1 MEQTEASRLAFYS
14 RSPSAFRD
22 REAILG
28 GDSPTVR
35 PCARPRRLLAW
46 LRRTAFLLLVLL
58 AVQVTSQAAPPNFT
72 FSVSKMGNAL
82 IDGGWSID
90 YTIAQVN
97 ASPEFSFPLQLVY
110 LSTRDGKGLFGSQW
124 FCPQLESTI
133 VPKGPGILLWTDP
146 SGGQA
151 AFVSKPNRPLEF
163 TSMDGK
169 WSASQVGV
177 NYNISNPE
185 GWRFSYVRGRL
196 DSVTSPSGRALQFL
210 GAGTP
215 AQSVLIRD
223 PSSGNNKVIAT
234 LGGNPD
240 NCTAVLQ
247 VNGQNHQFSYIK
259 DIVDN
264 RLTAWIPPVGNSL
277 RFVYP
282 ADSGA
287 LARIESVSGQK
298 VEDSIDFRTM
308 YVPPADGGQSSPNH
322 NPRHDPANYWLQGDS
337 LYDYSF
343 APDKK
348 HQGRLLAD
356 QVAAKSKTGLTL
368 ELSQSSK
375 RGMITSK
382 EGDVVTTTYFYKA
395 PGQKYDG
402 KLRRVEKDGKLQIEY
417 RYDRKTGVVSE
428 SIDANGIS
436 TYFEYPETWAP
447 SRAPLSEPKPIRVLR
462 GTAAKKELVAEYG
475 YNDLGQVAV
484 TKDAAGQITRYSY
497 TPRGEIQSVNAPDGS
512 TTTFNYDSLGRR
524 TSVMRGKLKESV
536 EYNDAGRVTSSTS
549 ADGIKTDYAFT
560 KQGLPA
566 TISRG
571 GKLVTEFLYDP
582 QGKLLGQKDALGR
595 IRKIER
601 DPKGNLLSETAPNG
615 STTRYEYDQFGRRI
629 AQIDGNGNR
638 ISFSYDPAGHLVR
651 QVNPLGQTLTW
662 TYDAKGHLTQR
673 SNGVQTITST
683 YDPNDRLIRIDYGAG
698 QTVSYDYDKEGHLLS
713 AITPESRSDYFN
725 EQGNRI
731 SAEHRKQGNNEILLR
746 YRYNVRGQRT
756 GLMLSAFV
764 PLVPSSGA
772 LVGKEAHYEPI
783 QQTEYTYDQDGRL
796 ASIISDGQTIITYQ
810 YDAAGR
816 PIQKAFGNGITASVS
831 YDSQGR
837 LTGTTFSGGPITTPL
852 SLNYQWDAASQL
864 TARTWN
870 GETLAYSYDPSGQ
883 LLKVTE
889 TTGNTPRETYSYDKA
904 GNMTF
909 REISGVKTYMS
920 YDSGNQLI
928 QTSTSPDHPTN
939 SASMETRPAPAL
951 HRSVS
956 LVASSAIRSDRD
968 GITEPVTRPISAMGL
983 PRGALAGEDEPSRG
997 IRCAE
1002 VLTPF
1007 GVREVSD
1014 TDSASSIPHSSPS
1027 PESPVSTPTPQSP
1040 PPPTPVTGYS
1050 YDKAGRLISSPDG
1063 LTRTYGWL
1071 DKVISLA
1078 SPAGTTSY
1086 SYWPDGQ
1093 LAAKKSPTASETFL
1107 WDGLA
1112 LIRRNDTIY
1121 IIEPHPSGG
1130 VPIASHP
1137 VGKPDELTYYL
1148 NDMLGTTLATVEKGT
1163 TRFATLTSYGQPM
1176 KAPINAAG
1184 AASASPGLGSGA
1196 SSVPANPAPST
1207 PSFPTKQ
1214 Q

>member
-1 MEQTEASRLAFYS
+1 MEQTEASRLVFYS

-46 LRRTAFLLLVLL
+46 LRRTEFLLLVLL

-97 ASPEFSFPLQLVY
+97 ASPEFTFPLQLVY
-110 LSTRDGKGLFGSQW
+110 LSTREGNGLFGSQW
-124 FCPQLESTI
+124 FCPQLESTL
-133 VPKGPGILLWTDP
+133 VPKGRGTLLWTMP
-146 SGGQA
+146 SGGEMG
-151 AFVSKPNRPLEF
+151 FLSKPNRPLDF
-163 TSMDGK
+163 TSLDGRWK
-169 WSASQVGV
+169 AAQVGV
-177 NYNISNPE
+177 NYDIFNPE
-185 GWRFSYVRGRL
+185 GWHFSYISGRL
-196 DSVTSPSGRALQFL
+196 STVTSPTGRVLQFQ

-215 AQSVLIRD
+215 GQSIVIRD
-223 PSSGNNKVIAT
+223 PSGGSNKVIIAI
-234 LGGNPD
+234 GGNPD
-240 NCTAVLQ
+240 NCAAVLQ
-247 VNGQNHQFSYIK
+247 VNGQNHQFTYAK
-259 DIVDN
+259 DILDN
-264 RLTAWIPPVGNSL
+264 RLTAWVPPVGNTL

-282 ADSGA
+282 ADSGS
-287 LARIESVSGQK
+287 LARVESVSGQK
-298 VEDSIDFRTM
+298 VEDTVDFRTV
-308 YVPPADGGQSSPNH
+308 YVPPMDGGRSSPNH
-322 NPRHDPANYWLQGDS
+322 NPRHDPPNYWLQGDS
-337 LYDYSF
+337 QYDYSYP
-343 APDKK
+343 ADRRHP
-348 HQGRLLAD
+348 GRFLAD
-356 QVAAKSKTGLTL
+356 QVTAKSKTGLTL
-368 ELSQSSK
+368 EISQSPK
-375 RGMITSK
+375 RGIVTSK
-382 EGDVVTTTYFYKA
+382 EGGIVTTTYFYKA

-417 RYDRKTGVVSE
+417 RYDRVTGLVSE

-436 TYFEYPETWAP
+436 TYFEYPATWAP
-447 SRAPLSEPKPIRVLR
+447 ARAPLSEPKPIRVLR
-462 GTAAKKELVAEYG
+462 GTTAKKELVAEYG
-475 YNDLGQVAV
+475 YNDFGQVV
-484 TKDAAGQITRYSY
+484 MTKDAAGQVTRYAY
-497 TPRGEIQSVNAPDGS
+497 TQRGEIQSVTAPDGS
-512 TTTFNYDSLGRR
+512 TTSFSYDSLGRR
-524 TSVMRGKLKESV
+524 TAVARGNLKESV
-536 EYNDAGRVTSSTS
+536 EYDDAGRVKSSTS
-549 ADGIKTDYAFT
+549 ADGIKTNYTFT

-601 DPKGNLLSETAPNG
+601 DPRGNLLSETAPNG
-615 STTRYEYDQFGRRI
+615 STTRYEYDQFGRRT

-651 QVNPLGQTLTW
+651 QANPLGQTLTW

-673 SNGVQTITST
+673 SNGVQTIAST
-683 YDPNDRLIRIDYGAG
+683 YDPNGRLTRIDYGSG

-713 AITPESRSDYFN
+713 AITPESRSDYYY
-725 EQGNRI
+725 EHGSRI
-731 SAEHRKQGNNEILLR
+731 EAEHRKQGTNETLLR
-746 YRYNVRGQRT
+746 YRYNARGQRT

-764 PLVPSSGA
+764 PLIPSSGA
-772 LVGKEAHYEPI
+772 IAGKEAHYEPI

-796 ASIISDGQTIITYQ
+796 ASIISDGQTIVTYQ

-816 PIQKAFGNGITASVS
+816 PIQKTFGNGITATLS
-831 YDSQGR
+831 YDTQRR
-837 LTGTTFSGGPITTPL
+837 LTGTTFAGGPITTPL
-852 SLNYQWDAASQL
+852 ALNYQWDAASQL
-864 TARTWN
+864 TARSWK
-870 GETLAYSYDPSGQ
+870 GETLAYAYDPSGQ

-889 TTGNTPRETYSYDKA
+889 TAGNTPRETYSYDKA

-920 YDSGNQLI
+920 YDAGNQLI
-928 QTSTSPDHPTN
+928 QTSASPDHPTN
-939 SASMETRPAPAL
+939 STSMEMRPVPAL

-956 LVASSAIRSDRD
+956 LIASSGATVSDD
-968 GITEPVTRPISAMGL
+968 TTVPVSRRISAMGL
-983 PRGALAGEDEPSRG
+983 PRGALTGEDESVRR
-997 IRCAE
+997 IHCTQ

-1007 GVREVSD
+1007 GLKDVPDSDSSSSSSSYPVS
-1014 TDSASSIPHSSPS
+1014 SSQ
-1027 PESPVSTPTPQSP
+1027 SPVSTPTPQPP
-1040 PPPTPVTGYS
+1040 PPPTPGTGYS
-1050 YDKAGRLISSPDG
+1050 YDSAGRLISSPDG

-1071 DKVISLA
+1071 DKVISLTT
-1078 SPAGTTSY
+1078 PAGTTSY

-1093 LAAKKSPTASETFL
+1093 LAAKKSPTTSETFL
-1107 WDGLA
+1107 WDGLS

-1163 TRFATLTSYGQPM
+1163 TRFASLTSYGQPM
-1176 KAPINAAG
+1176 KAPVVS
-1184 AASASPGLGSGA
+1184 AASPDLGSGA
-1196 SSVPANPAPST
+1196 STLPANPAPST
-1207 PSFPTKQ
+1207 PRFPSKQ

>member
-1 MEQTEASRLAFYS
+1 MGACSRFY
-14 RSPSAFRD
+14 RFY
-22 REAILG
+22 
-28 GDSPTVR
+28 
-35 PCARPRRLLAW
+35 RRLFIRTLLFLA
-46 LRRTAFLLLVLL
+46 LLIL
-58 AVQVTSQAAPPNFT
+58 QESSQAAPPNFI
-72 FSVSKMGNAL
+72 FKPSKLGNVV
-82 IDGGWSID
+82 IGGGWSID
-90 YTIAQVN
+90 YTIAQIS

-133 VPKGPGILLWTDP
+133 VPKGPGVLLWTDP

-282 ADSGA
+282 TDTGV
-287 LARIESVSGQK
+287 LARVESISGQK
-298 VEDSIDFRTM
+298 LEDAIDFRTM

-356 QVAAKSKTGLTL
+356 QVSAKLKTGLTL

-484 TKDAAGQITRYSY
+484 TRDAAGQVTRYSY

-549 ADGIKTDYAFT
+549 ADGIKTDYTFT

-638 ISFSYDPAGHLVR
+638 VSFSYDPAGHLVR

-683 YDPNDRLIRIDYGAG
+683 YDPNDRLTRIDYGAG

-713 AITPESRSDYFN
+713 AITPESRSDYYY

-731 SAEHRKQGNNEILLR
+731 SAEHRKQGTNETLLR
-746 YRYNVRGQRT
+746 YRYNARGQRT

-796 ASIISDGQTIITYQ
+796 ASIISDGQTIIAYQ

-864 TARTWN
+864 TARSWN
-870 GETLAYSYDPSGQ
+870 GETLAYAYDLSGQ

-889 TTGNTPRETYSYDKA
+889 TTCNTPRETYSYDKA

-928 QTSTSPDHPTN
+928 QTSASPDHPTN
-939 SASMETRPAPAL
+939 STSMETRPAPAL
-951 HRSVS
+951 HRSGS
-956 LVASSAIRSDRD
+956 LLASSAIRSDRD
-968 GITEPVTRPISAMGL
+968 GFTEPVTRRISAMGL
-983 PRGALAGEDEPSRG
+983 PRGTLAGEDESSRG

-1002 VLTPF
+1002 IVTPF

-1014 TDSASSIPHSSPS
+1014 NDTVSSSTSTPQPTPS

-1040 PPPTPVTGYS
+1040 PPPTPGTGYS

-1148 NDMLGTTLATVEKGT
+1148 NDMLGTTLATVEKGA
-1163 TRFATLTSYGQPM
+1163 TRFASLTSYGQPM

-1196 SSVPANPAPST
+1196 SSVPANPAPSI